1 MTHRKNY
8 TDTAYTRLKNF
19 VMLFLKKEQLFF
31 FFLFSFF
38 SLSIPPAMLRLRP
51 TIRSLSRNFHRSCI
65 NLDAV
70 VVSGTKLAN
79 TIRANVAEKVINY
92 NKEHFGDNN
101 KSFENFRF
109 QPSLTILQ
117 VGSRPDSSA
126 YVKSKLKAAASSNI
140 KSKLIK
146 LDESISQ
153 EDLVEVIERL
163 NKDPKVHGILV
174 QLPLPKHIDESV
186 ITNSVA
192 TDKDVDGFDH
202 YNVGQLSKR
211 GGTPYFKPCTPNG
224 IMELIKTTGIPLR
237 GKTAVVIGRSDIVG
251 TPVATM
257 LRNED
262 CTVTVCHRYT
272 QNLPEIVRQADI
284 VVAAV
289 GIAEYVKAD
298 WVKDG
303 AIVID
308 VGINYKDDPT
318 CKKRK
323 TFGGGR

>member
-1 MTHRKNY
+1 
-8 TDTAYTRLKNF
+8 
-19 VMLFLKKEQLFF
+19 
-31 FFLFSFF
+31 
-38 SLSIPPAMLRLRP
+38 MLRLRP

-174 QLPLPKHIDESV
+174 QLPLQNILTS
-186 ITNSVA
+186 
-192 TDKDVDGFDH
+192 
-202 YNVGQLSKR
+202 QLS
-211 GGTPYFKPCTPNG
+211 PILSLP
-224 IMELIKTTGIPLR
+224 IKMSMGLTI
-237 GKTAVVIGRSDIVG
+237 
-251 TPVATM
+251 TM
-257 LRNED
+257 LANYRKGAVHHTSN
-262 CTVTVCHRYT
+262 H
-272 QNLPEIVRQADI
+272 VRQT
-284 VVAAV
+284 V
-289 GIAEYVKAD
+289 
-298 WVKDG
+298 
-303 AIVID
+303 
-308 VGINYKDDPT
+308 
-318 CKKRK
+318 
-323 TFGGGR
+323 

>member
-1 MTHRKNY
+1 
-8 TDTAYTRLKNF
+8 
-19 VMLFLKKEQLFF
+19 
-31 FFLFSFF
+31 
-38 SLSIPPAMLRLRP
+38 MLRLRP

-202 YNVGQLSKR
+202 YNVGQLSK
-211 GGTPYFKPCTPNG
+211 G
-224 IMELIKTTGIPLR
+224 
-237 GKTAVVIGRSDIVG
+237 AVHHTS
-251 TPVATM
+251 
-257 LRNED
+257 N
-262 CTVTVCHRYT
+262 H
-272 QNLPEIVRQADI
+272 VRQT
-284 VVAAV
+284 V
-289 GIAEYVKAD
+289 
-298 WVKDG
+298 
-303 AIVID
+303 
-308 VGINYKDDPT
+308 
-318 CKKRK
+318 
-323 TFGGGR
+323 

>member
-1 MTHRKNY
+1 M
-8 TDTAYTRLKNF
+8 
-19 VMLFLKKEQLFF
+19 
-31 FFLFSFF
+31 
-38 SLSIPPAMLRLRP
+38 
-51 TIRSLSRNFHRSCI
+51 
-65 NLDAV
+65 
-70 VVSGTKLAN
+70 
-79 TIRANVAEKVINY
+79 
-92 NKEHFGDNN
+92 
-101 KSFENFRF
+101 
-109 QPSLTILQ
+109 
-117 VGSRPDSSA
+117 
-126 YVKSKLKAAASSNI
+126 
-140 KSKLIK
+140 
-146 LDESISQ
+146 
-153 EDLVEVIERL
+153 IERL

-272 QNLPEIVRQADI
+272 QNLPEIVKQADI
-284 VVAAV
+284 IVAAV

-318 CKKRK
+318 AKRGK
-323 TFGGGR
+323 TFGGDVDYEEVAKGFLYHTCPWRCGPNDSGNVMLQRIRCCINPRQESP

>member
-1 MTHRKNY
+1 
-8 TDTAYTRLKNF
+8 
-19 VMLFLKKEQLFF
+19 
-31 FFLFSFF
+31 
-38 SLSIPPAMLRLRP
+38 MLRLRP
-51 TIRSLSRNFHRSCI
+51 TIRSLSRNFHR
-65 NLDAV
+65 V
-70 VVSGTKLAN
+70 VYQLRCRSGFRNQVGKHHQSQ
-79 TIRANVAEKVINY
+79 RGRKVINY

-237 GKTAVVIGRSDIVG
+237 GKLRSSLVDLTLLV
-251 TPVATM
+251 PSCYNVEKRR
-257 LRNED
+257 LY
-262 CTVTVCHRYT
+262 RYRVP
-272 QNLPEIVRQADI
+272 QIHAKLAW
-284 VVAAV
+284 
-289 GIAEYVKAD
+289 KS
-298 WVKDG
+298 
-303 AIVID
+303 
-308 VGINYKDDPT
+308 
-318 CKKRK
+318 
-323 TFGGGR
+323 